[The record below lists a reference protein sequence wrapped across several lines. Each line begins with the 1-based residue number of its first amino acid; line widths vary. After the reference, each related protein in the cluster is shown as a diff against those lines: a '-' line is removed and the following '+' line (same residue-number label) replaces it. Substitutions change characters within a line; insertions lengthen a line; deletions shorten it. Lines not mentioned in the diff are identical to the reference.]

1 MKSNTPH
8 YLKLFPAARTR
19 LHLVLSLTFLGPALA
34 TASLDD
40 FLGPAFFHTTELWS
54 GETGGRSI
62 VTTFNGDVLVIK
74 GGASSEYKRS
84 TDGGMSWTTGTASG
98 AARFSNA
105 VLDESNGNIIL
116 VNASSHVKSTGTN
129 NGNSWSG
136 TTSHDPVRDRL
147 GFRPTSYS
155 SMQAGITLRYGQYAG
170 RLVMPTRVQGVGG
183 NDIEF
188 RGYNY
193 SSAIYSDDGG
203 QTWQTSH
210 PFPVFGT
217 GEAAIVE
224 LRDGRLLY
232 NSREHMSNGNR
243 YIATSYDGGVT
254 WVEPYRDPVLP
265 DGPRG
270 TSYGNMGG
278 LIRLP
283 LDDHDILLYSNLDT
297 DRGEPPSS
305 GLGGTRTRERE
316 NITVWVS
323 FDGGDTWPLKRSV
336 FAGPAAYSNLGV
348 GRKGTVSEGR
358 IFLNYD
364 GGPEARN
371 TAAQIAVFNLTW
383 LLDGADINDFLDL
396 NGGGLLM
403 DSFGHR

>member
-1 MKSNTPH
+1 MRFIACFS
-8 YLKLFPAARTR
+8 LC
-19 LHLVLSLTFLGPALA
+19 LVLSPFSVC
-34 TASLDD
+34 ASLDD
-40 FLGPAFFHTTELWS
+40 FLGPAWFHSTELWND
-54 GETGGRSI
+54 GTGGRSI
-62 VTTFNGDVLVIK
+62 LTAFNGDILVIK
-74 GGASSEYKRS
+74 GGASSEFKRS
-84 TDGGMSWTTGTASG
+84 ADGGLTWSTAFASG
-98 AARFSNA
+98 AARYSNA
-105 VLDESNGNIIL
+105 VLNETNGTIVL
-116 VNASSHVKSTGTN
+116 MNASSNVKGFGTN
-129 NGNSWSG
+129 NGTSWSA
-136 TTSHDPVRDRL
+136 TSSHLPPPDRF

-155 SMQAGITLRYGQYAG
+155 SMQAGITLRHGKHAG
-170 RLVMPTRVQGVGG
+170 RLVLPARVQGVGG
-183 NDIEF
+183 NDLVF

-203 QTWQTSH
+203 RTWQTSE

-217 GEAAIVE
+217 GEAAMVE

-243 YIATSYDGGVT
+243 YIATSYDGGHT
-254 WVEPYRDPVLP
+254 WVSPFRDPTLP

-297 DRGEPPSS
+297 DGGEPPA
-305 GLGGTRTRERE
+305 GIGGTRTRERE

-348 GRKGTVSEGR
+348 GRKGTPSEGR

-364 GGPEARN
+364 GGPEGRN
-371 TAAQIAVFNLTW
+371 TAAQIAVFNLSW
-383 LLDGADINDFLDL
+383 ILDGADINDFLD
-396 NGGGLLM
+396 
-403 DSFGHR
+403 

>member
-1 MKSNTPH
+1 MNIKTSILRPLLRKALPCVAILLSGLWNT
-8 YLKLFPAARTR
+8 
-19 LHLVLSLTFLGPALA
+19 LS
-34 TASLDD
+34 ASLDD
-40 FLGPAFFHTTELWS
+40 FLGSVFFHTTELWS
-54 GETGGRSI
+54 DGIGGRSI
-62 VTTFNGDVLVIK
+62 LTTFNGDVLVIK
-74 GGASSEYKRS
+74 GGPSSEYKRS
-84 TDGGMSWTTGTASG
+84 TDGGLTWSTDFASG
-98 AARFSNA
+98 AARYSNA

-116 VNASSHVKSTGTN
+116 VNASSHVKATGTN
-129 NGNSWSG
+129 NGTSWSAA
-136 TTSHDPVRDRL
+136 TSHDPVRDL
-147 GFRPTSYS
+147 FGFRPTSYS
-155 SMQAGITLRYGQYAG
+155 SMQAGITLHYGEHAG
-170 RLVMPTRVQGVGG
+170 RLVMPTRTQGVGG

-224 LRDGRLLY
+224 LTDGRLLY
-232 NSREHMSNGNR
+232 NSREHMSPGNR
-243 YIATSYDGGVT
+243 YIATSYDGGET
-254 WVEPYRDPVLP
+254 WVNPYRDSVLP

-283 LDDHDILLYSNLDT
+283 LDEFDILLYSNLDT
-297 DRGEPPSS
+297 DESELPSEI
-305 GLGGTRTRERE
+305 GGTRTRERE

-336 FAGPAAYSNLGV
+336 FAGTAAYSNLGV
-348 GRKGTVSEGR
+348 GRKGTPSEGR

-364 GGPEARN
+364 GGPEGRN
-371 TAAQIAVFNLTW
+371 TAAQIAVFNLSWILNGT
-383 LLDGADINDFLDL
+383 DIADFL
-396 NGGGLLM
+396 N
-403 DSFGHR
+403 